1 MDSATLAND
10 FARRRRVWVVAA
22 LTVYSVVMVSL
33 TMLKAFFVIGFLWVP
48 ENQRDRGLEFV
59 PMADFG
65 RSDSWFAPL
74 FDSLGNVAFFVPFGV
89 LAYILF
95 STGHRP
101 LTRATATGAAL
112 SLAIEA
118 SQYLF
123 SLGRTDIDDL
133 IFNTLGAL
141 VGAAIARSCGP
152 RMYPVWT
159 ALALAAGIVFFVLVV
174 LGERLGD
181 PDKVVDVGAAPAP
194 HVNAVDSGTEHV
206 RPALHPLLGFQ
217 GVL

>member
-1 MDSATLAND
+1 MNTATLAND

-33 TMLKAFFVIGFLWVP
+33 TMLKAFFVIGLLWAP

-95 STGHRP
+95 S
-101 LTRATATGAAL
+101 
-112 SLAIEA
+112 
-118 SQYLF
+118 
-123 SLGRTDIDDL
+123 
-133 IFNTLGAL
+133 
-141 VGAAIARSCGP
+141 
-152 RMYPVWT
+152 
-159 ALALAAGIVFFVLVV
+159 
-174 LGERLGD
+174 
-181 PDKVVDVGAAPAP
+181 
-194 HVNAVDSGTEHV
+194 AV
-206 RPALHPLLGFQ
+206 R
-217 GVL
+217 